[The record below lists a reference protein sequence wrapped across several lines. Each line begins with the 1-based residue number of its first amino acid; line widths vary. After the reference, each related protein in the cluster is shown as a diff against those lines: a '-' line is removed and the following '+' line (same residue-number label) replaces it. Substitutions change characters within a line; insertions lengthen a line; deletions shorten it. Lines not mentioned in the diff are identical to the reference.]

1 MLGLM
6 GFLISPSYLPISP
19 YISLISP
26 CISPGRLA
34 MLGLMGFLSEAT
46 VPGSVPALSGLVKSY
61 SGEVM
66 APFASNVFALDAAQS
81 VRTQTHEPE
90 AEP

>member
-1 MLGLM
+1 
-6 GFLISPSYLPISP
+6 
-19 YISLISP
+19 
-26 CISPGRLA
+26 